1 MEYQIVGIIPD
12 SGFPFNRAKRSTGTE
27 CGRLQLSTGCNVLQG
42 SEYYN
47 FWPFCGDRQMS
58 AYPSQSFVPSAT
70 TGESSRVKIAG
81 LGFDWLMALLSAV
94 FVGGLFLDGWAH
106 NHGKVDQSFF
116 TPWHAFFYG
125 GFVLAGLVLF
135 GAVLINRL
143 RGYSLADAIPSGY
156 RTSLAGLFVF
166 AAGGVGDLAWHTA
179 FGIEEDVEALFSPT
193 HLLLGIGIALIV
205 TGPLRSLWNAPGRT
219 ANWHTVGPALLSTS
233 LLISVFTFF
242 MLFSHPV
249 TQVVAGRLHRHFS
262 NDVGTVAGMLGLIAT
277 ATLLIGPVLLLLR
290 RWRLPLG
297 SLTLIWGLNT
307 LAMTIIDYEQ
317 RDQLWMGGAMIA
329 GAILCD
335 LLLLW
340 LRPNADR
347 PSHLRV
353 FAFAAPVLLFGAYFA
368 SLMAT
373 EGTLW
378 SVHLWSGS
386 IFLTGIAGLL
396 LSYLIAPPTIPIDTE
411 MLQEKAIE

>member
-1 MEYQIVGIIPD
+1 
-12 SGFPFNRAKRSTGTE
+12 
-27 CGRLQLSTGCNVLQG
+27 
-42 SEYYN
+42 
-47 FWPFCGDRQMS
+47 MS
-58 AYPSQSFVPSAT
+58 AVPTHSFAPTAT
-70 TGESSRVKIAG
+70 SESSQVKIAG

-125 GFVLAGLVLF
+125 GFVLTAGVLV
-135 GAVLINRL
+135 GVVLLNRS
-143 RGYSLADAIPSGY
+143 RGYSLTAAIPGGY

-193 HLLLGIGIALIV
+193 HLMLGIGIALIV
-205 TGPLRSLWNAPGRT
+205 TGPLRAAWNARGRA
-219 ANWHTVGPALLSTS
+219 ANWPNLGPALLSAS
-233 LLISVFTFF
+233 LLISTFTFF

-249 TQVVAGRLHRHFS
+249 TQVVAGRFHRHFN
-262 NDVGTVAGMLGLIAT
+262 NDVGVVAGMLGLIVIAG
-277 ATLLIGPVLLLLR
+277 LLMGPVLLLLR
-290 RWRLPLG
+290 RWQLPLG

-307 LAMTIIDYEQ
+307 LAMTIIDYEEQ
-317 RDQLWMGGAMIA
+317 QQLWMGGAMLV

-335 LLLLW
+335 LLLFR
-340 LRPNADR
+340 LRPNTDR
-347 PSHLRV
+347 SGPLRI
-353 FAFAAPVLLFGAYFA
+353 FAFIAPILLFGAYFIA
-368 SLMAT
+368 LMAT

-378 SVHLWSGS
+378 SIHLWSGS

-396 LSYLIAPPTIPIDTE
+396 LSYLIAPPALPMDGE
-411 MLQEKAIE
+411 MLG